1 MVTGMSEKVRYN
13 LKDILLLENYH
24 DSDELLMLRDNTVE
38 LIDRGYDYI
47 DCCEY
52 SKAFKVF
59 AAGANVDKKDPDI
72 LNGLGICL
80 CEMGMLKEARSVLE
94 YAITLHP
101 EDPVIFANI
110 AGVLWEQCDY
120 ESAIYYYSRAI
131 EIDPEIEET
140 FFNLINLY
148 IETGSLYMALITC
161 TKFIDMFPGNEEAI
175 GLRNDIILNLGIS
188 II

>member
-1 MVTGMSEKVRYN
+1 MSEKARYN

-24 DSDELLMLRDNTVE
+24 DSDELLMLRNNTVE

-47 DCCEY
+47 DNCEY
-52 SKAFKVF
+52 SKAFKIF
-59 AAGANVDKKDPDI
+59 AAGASVDKKDPDI
-72 LNGLGICL
+72 LNGLGISL
-80 CEMGMLKEARSVLE
+80 CEMGLLKEARQVLE
-94 YAITLHP
+94 YAIQLHP
-101 EDPVIFANI
+101 DDPVIFANI
-110 AGVLWEQCDY
+110 AGVLWEQGEYD
-120 ESAIYYYSRAI
+120 SAIYYYSRAI
-131 EIDPEIEET
+131 DIDPDIEET

-161 TKFIDMFPGNEEAI
+161 ARFIDLFPDNEEAI